1 MLTVSEQVAQEI
13 HQSLKNMGLAALS
26 SDNTG
31 SLIGQLQ
38 DVARKENCVRSVIGE
53 CARRVRMV
61 RGEADPDPWTLLTK
75 PFNNKKHGN

>member
-26 SDNTG
+26 SDNTA

-38 DVARKENCVRSVIGE
+38 DVAKKENCVRSVIGE
-53 CARRVRMV
+53 CAH
-61 RGEADPDPWTLLTK
+61 RGENGDGGGRSRPRDIA
-75 PFNNKKHGN
+75 HQAI

>member
-31 SLIGQLQ
+31 SLIGQLR
-38 DVARKENCVRSVIGE
+38 DVARRENCVRSVIGE
-53 CARRVRMV
+53 CAH
-61 RGEADPDPWTLLTK
+61 RGENGEGRGRSRPLDTA
-75 PFNNKKHGN
+75 HQAI